1 MATLLLETAAGG
13 VLGTV
18 APLALGAA
26 AGTALVVD
34 LDENGPPY
42 PGEGSLA
49 SLVEDGPR
57 LAELRPARRGVAVL
71 RNGGVG
77 YETAAEVVA
86 ALAAGWPNVVLRGA
100 PGIAQEDFPVVPVV
114 PLLPGGMTAVSPRAA
129 VYQQVGWNEK
139 APGPAVVLPTPSRR
153 VVAALLTGTVPM
165 RNRWIAAWRR
175 VWELPW
181 V

>member
-1 MATLLLETAAGG
+1 MATLAVHAADDGALG
-13 VLGTV
+13 VV

-26 AGTALVVD
+26 AGTSLVVD
-34 LDENGPPY
+34 LDEHGPPY

-49 SLVEDGPR
+49 SLVKEGPR
-57 LAELRPARRGVAVL
+57 LADLRPARRGVAVL

-77 YETAAEVVA
+77 YEAAAEVVA
-86 ALAAGWPNVVLRGA
+86 ALVAGWPNVVLRSTRDTTA
-100 PGIAQEDFPVVPVV
+100 DDYRVVPVI
-114 PLLPGGMTAVSPRAA
+114 PLLPNDMTAASSRAA
-129 VYQQVGWNEK
+129 VYQQVGWDEK

-153 VVAALLTGTVPM
+153 VVAALLAGTVPL
-165 RNRWIAAWRR
+165 RNRWIAAWRQ